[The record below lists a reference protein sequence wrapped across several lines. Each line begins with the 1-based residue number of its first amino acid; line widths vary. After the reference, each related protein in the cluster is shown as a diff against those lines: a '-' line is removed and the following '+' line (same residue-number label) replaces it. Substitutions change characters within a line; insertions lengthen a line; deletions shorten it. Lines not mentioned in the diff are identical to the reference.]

1 MLIACLRRHLDLTE
15 ELPLLDGLFLF
26 WLILDWERILCLQ
39 LQFRITLQMR
49 WTEQLL
55 FYFDAGWYVLIMW
68 WLFLLIVVK
77 LGNEVIQSFLIT
89 EVLRVHH
96 CFLRL
101 QMQIIISLRS
111 LFCMERLFVLL
122 GLLGRACTV
131 NIIDKSFHPSFILS
145 EYFCKVLIRSESRP
159 HFIKAFTRL
168 ITVLLSSS
176 HKNEI

>member
-1 MLIACLRRHLDLTE
+1 
-15 ELPLLDGLFLF
+15 
-26 WLILDWERILCLQ
+26 
-39 LQFRITLQMR
+39 
-49 WTEQLL
+49 
-55 FYFDAGWYVLIMW
+55 
-68 WLFLLIVVK
+68 
-77 LGNEVIQSFLIT
+77 
-89 EVLRVHH
+89 
-96 CFLRL
+96 
-101 QMQIIISLRS
+101 
-111 LFCMERLFVLL
+111 MESLFVLL